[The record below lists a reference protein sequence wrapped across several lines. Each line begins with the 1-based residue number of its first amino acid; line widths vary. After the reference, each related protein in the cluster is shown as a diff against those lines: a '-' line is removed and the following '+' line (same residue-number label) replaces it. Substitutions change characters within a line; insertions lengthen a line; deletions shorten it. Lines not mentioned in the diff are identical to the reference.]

1 MAAFLSQKPNA
12 NRQID
17 REATTTSPPIYPFL
31 PFSFSFS
38 LSPPRPFKRK
48 QLQQPNSGNHVFY
61 NAPNVRVANKGDCGI
76 NRQLVEEGGGCE
88 AGGKGRRRK
97 LRRLACRVAL
107 GLGNA
112 TKRTAA
118 AAAAAPLPT
127 GNGLSE
133 WADSKQKVSVCLFV
147 CVCVSQ
153 CVYRFM
159 T

>member
-1 MAAFLSQKPNA
+1 MAVFLSQKPNA

-31 PFSFSFS
+31 PFSFSSF
-38 LSPPRPFKRK
+38 LSSSPSKRK

-76 NRQLVEEGGGCE
+76 NRQLVEERGGCK
-88 AGGKGRRRK
+88 GVGKGRRRK

-118 AAAAAPLPT
+118 AAATAPLPT

-133 WADSKQKVSVCLFV
+133 WADSKQKVSVCV